1 MLAFHFNFFF
11 KQGFL
16 FKHTLKNNAK
26 IILEKLD
33 ERLLNVPKA
42 VWKHSFRITF
52 SDNCYPEH
60 LYLCERHHAP
70 INVVVLV
77 RKLGGGGGGGCRGG
91 FRNSEGGG
99 QDPCQLYF
107 TENSLKIIENI
118 TEKRVAM
125 DPLDPTPK
133 STHWIYSIKLGPNN
147 FSVHFHSF
155 VGARATSCNISGCY
169 WLY

>member
-1 MLAFHFNFFF
+1 M
-11 KQGFL
+11 KDICTYQ
-16 FKHTLKNNAK
+16 
-26 IILEKLD
+26 
-33 ERLLNVPKA
+33 
-42 VWKHSFRITF
+42 
-52 SDNCYPEH
+52 C
-60 LYLCERHHAP
+60 
-70 INVVVLV
+70 
-77 RKLGGGGGGGCRGG
+77 GG
-91 FRNSEGGG
+91 FGQKIGGDAG
-99 QDPCQLYF
+99 VDPEIQKGVARTLTSYIDTFYF
-107 TENSLKIIENI
+107 TENSLKVTENI